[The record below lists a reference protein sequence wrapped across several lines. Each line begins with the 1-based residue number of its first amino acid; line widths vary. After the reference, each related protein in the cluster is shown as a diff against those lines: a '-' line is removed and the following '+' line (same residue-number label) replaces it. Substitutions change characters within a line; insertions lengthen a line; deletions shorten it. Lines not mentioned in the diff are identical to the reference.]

1 MDSDMQRVAIPAS
14 AVQRMA
20 ALHRERAELDARA
33 TTYLTG
39 LVDALGIDIE
49 RVAGIDDDSNELLLL
64 PPEPAEWY
72 WDRVD
77 AEATW
82 PT

>member
-1 MDSDMQRVAIPAS
+1 MDSDMQRVTIPAS

-33 TTYLTG
+33 TTYLAG
-39 LVDALGIDIE
+39 LADALGIDVELI
-49 RVAGIDDDSNELLLL
+49 AGVDDASNELLLL
-64 PPEPAEWY
+64 PTATGWY

-77 AEATW
+77 AGEVA
-82 PT
+82 

>member
-1 MDSDMQRVAIPAS
+1 MDTDMQRVTIPAS

-33 TTYLTG
+33 TTYLAG
-39 LVDALGIDIE
+39 LADALGIDVELI
-49 RVAGIDDDSNELLLL
+49 AGVDDASNELLLL
-64 PPEPAEWY
+64 PTATVWY

-77 AEATW
+77 AGEVA
-82 PT
+82 

>member
-1 MDSDMQRVAIPAS
+1 MDPDMQRVTIPAS

-39 LVDALGIDIE
+39 LADALDIDIE
-49 RVAGIDDDSNELLLL
+49 RIAGVDDASNELLLL
-64 PPEPAEWY
+64 SPEPAEWY

-77 AEATW
+77 AEAT
-82 PT
+82 